1 MNIFFICL
9 LSWIVAG
16 TIINVLTRILLR
28 SHLDKA
34 LLRTINNKDDYL
46 KGYGIGITNLKM
58 YYYTTGNI
66 PPISWLDS
74 KTHTIL
80 NTREKLEE
88 TLDADTKAKLYAD
101 A

>member
-1 MNIFFICL
+1 MTEYYTDLVMTMFI
-9 LSWIVAG
+9 
-16 TIINVLTRILLR
+16 ILPFC
-28 SHLDKA
+28 S
-34 LLRTINNKDDYL
+34 
-46 KGYGIGITNLKM
+46 NLKM

-74 KTHTIL
+74 NTHTIL